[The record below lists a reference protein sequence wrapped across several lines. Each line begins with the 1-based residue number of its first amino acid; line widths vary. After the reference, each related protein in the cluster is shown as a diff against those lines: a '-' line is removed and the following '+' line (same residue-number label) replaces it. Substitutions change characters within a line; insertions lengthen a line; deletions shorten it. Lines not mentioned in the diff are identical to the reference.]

1 MASNT
6 ILHILHILEQ
16 YTDRNHM
23 LSKEEILKELQ
34 EDEFITLEEK
44 AFYRKIE
51 ELRELGYDVRSTKGN
66 RTKYRFLHSCAM

>member
-1 MASNT
+1 
-6 ILHILHILEQ
+6 
-16 YTDRNHM
+16 M
-23 LSKEEILKELQ
+23 LSKEEILKKLQ

-66 RTKYRFLHSCAM
+66 RTKYFLDTIFMKKQKKCRNCFM